1 MRRLPLISADYSQ
14 LELRVMAALIESER
28 KGPSL
33 KLVVDSIGD
42 LYMPPFKRKKKVTR
56 AKPIAELAEEAKPGY
71 VVNGQRPV
79 TVEAQIVEVR
89 PLAIKLVQP
98 DLMDYPYYAW
108 LPRSLIVAPS
118 KSGHFTSRT
127 QLTKIV
133 IPAWL
138 AIDKKLVFTEGN
150 TVVDEQYILPGE
162 GGSLDDRLKKVA
174 REMKEKGIT
183 IDTETDP
190 RFRSPVQHPSE
201 IDHSTHTHPGG
212 ECERCPSCFQFWSR
226 DCKEC
231 EQRLAKDKTPEAV
244 PAQTPIE
251 AKPNPFPHGDLSLA
265 PAGTKPC
272 PHGGW
277 ALQCYQCC
285 MVAQGK
291 SIPPKFECGPGIAGL
306 PLKPKREH
314 FTVDVTDEDLLCVD
328 TREG

>member
-1 MRRLPLISADYSQ
+1 MLLPHVDYSE
-14 LELRVMAALIESER
+14 LELRVLAQYL
-28 KGPSL
+28 KG
-33 KLVVDSIGD
+33 DQI
-42 LYMPPFKRKKKVTR
+42 MPLPKKRKK
-56 AKPIAELAEEAKPGY
+56 AKPIAEYAEEAKPGY

-108 LPRSLIVAPS
+108 LPRSLIVAPT

-127 QLTKIV
+127 ELTKIV

-150 TVVDEQYILPGE
+150 TVVDERYILTGE
-162 GGSLDDRLKKVA
+162 AGSLDDRLRKVA
-174 REMKEKGIT
+174 KEMKAKGIT
-183 IDTETDP
+183 IDTETIKP
-190 RFRSPVQHPSE
+190 SAHPSAPVVHPAE
-201 IDHSTHTHPGG
+201 IDHSTHAHPEG

-231 EQRLAKDKTPEAV
+231 EKRLAPKPDNAVTRITQPVAV
-244 PAQTPIE
+244 PETPAE
-251 AKPNPFPHGDLSLA
+251 PKPNPFPHGDLSMA

-306 PLKPKREH
+306 PERYRREI

-328 TREG
+328 TRER